1 MKKQLLLLVLIC
13 LFVSCSTDDITI
25 SPNNYFSKDTSVYSV
40 TYSHNAVLFEP
51 TDMTSII
58 EYDTAAGTIVFNST
72 STKASKLAPGN
83 VVILHGLALRKVID
97 IENSGGRITVWTE
110 PAKLNEAI
118 TDGDI
123 SWSKTC
129 DFNSAIT
136 PVAFL
141 GGKEVPFA
149 PTPSGDFE
157 LKIKYGAYD
166 YTISFKMQGDST
178 IVSME
183 IEKEVGSKVTAKF
196 SAEGTL
202 IKFKSE
208 MDLKY
213 KDSTVKNLKVSNEN
227 LKGDLTVALT
237 AAASGGDKLNFDF
250 PIVLLRY
257 PFLVGPIPV
266 VLNVTVKFVA
276 NAVVPLDGSARVSAN
291 FEFDSQTGVKY
302 NGTDVSAEANIGP
315 FKISKNTAET
325 GASNA
330 ISASF
335 GLAFPRIE
343 LGIFGNVIVPYAQ
356 TAFLV
361 GGDFTFMP
369 ACQRAQAEFIGA
381 IGYEFE
387 FLGFSKSDEYNLWD
401 EKKFLLK
408 SGDCD

>member
-1 MKKQLLLLVLIC
+1 MKKQLILLVLIC
-13 LFVSCSTDDITI
+13 LFVSCSKDDNPV
-25 SPNNYFSKDTSVYSV
+25 SPWSNSEVYSV
-40 TYSHNAVLFEP
+40 TYSRNAVLF
-51 TDMTSII
+51 DTSDLNDII
-58 EYDTAAGTIVFNST
+58 EYDTVGGTIVFNS
-72 STKASKLAPGN
+72 SNTKATKLVTGN
-83 VVILHGLALRKVID
+83 VVILHGLALRKITD
-97 IENSGGRITVWTE
+97 IEKSGGRITIYTE

-118 TDGDI
+118 TDGTI

-129 DFNSAIT
+129 DFYNALV
-136 PVAFL
+136 PVGII
-141 GGKEVPFA
+141 GGREVPFA
-149 PTPSGDFE
+149 PTPNGDFE
-157 LKIKYGAYD
+157 LKVKYGAYD

-178 IVSME
+178 IVSMD
-183 IEKEVGSKVTAKF
+183 IEKKIGSKATAKF

-202 IKFKSE
+202 MKFKSE

-213 KDSTVKNLKVSNEN
+213 KDSTAKDLKVSNEN
-227 LKGDLTVALT
+227 LKGDLTVSLT
-237 AAASGGDKLNFDF
+237 AAASGSDALTFEF

-266 VLNVTVKFVA
+266 VLDVKVLFVA
-276 NAVVPLDGSARVSAN
+276 NAVVPLDGSARVSAT
-291 FEFDSQTGVKY
+291 FEFNSQTGVKY

-361 GGDFTFMP
+361 GGDFTFTP
-369 ACQRAQAEFIGA
+369 ACQQAQAEFIGA

-387 FLGFSKSDEYNLWD
+387 FLGFATSGKKTLWD

-408 SGDCD
+408 SGECP

>member
-1 MKKQLLLLVLIC
+1 MQKHLLLLLLIC
-13 LFVSCSTDDITI
+13 FFVSCSKDDNAT
-25 SPNNYFSKDTSVYSV
+25 SPDPFNKKDTAICSV
-40 TYSHNAVLFEP
+40 TYSANAVLF
-51 TDMTSII
+51 DQSDLQSII
-58 EYDTAAGTIVFNST
+58 EYDTIAGTIVFNS
-72 STKASKLAPGN
+72 SNTKADKLVQGN
-83 VVILHGLALRKVID
+83 VIILHGLALRKVVD
-97 IENSGGRITVWTE
+97 IGKLGNRITVWTE
-110 PAKLNEAI
+110 AAKLNEAI
-118 TDGDI
+118 TDGEI

-129 DFNSAIT
+129 DFTNAIV
-136 PVAFL
+136 PVGVV
-141 GGKEVPFA
+141 GGREIPFA

-157 LKIKYGAYD
+157 LKVKYGAYD

-178 IVSME
+178 IVTME
-183 IEKEVGSKVTAKF
+183 IEKEIGSKVKAKF

-202 IKFKSE
+202 MKFKSE

-213 KDSTVKNLKVSNEN
+213 KDSTVKDMKVSNEN

-237 AAASGGDKLNFDF
+237 AAASGSDALNFDF

-266 VLNVTVKFVA
+266 VLNVSVKFVA
-276 NAVVPLDGSARVSAN
+276 NAVVPLDGSARVSAS
-291 FEFDSQTGVKY
+291 FEFNSQTGVKY

-369 ACQRAQAEFIGA
+369 ACQTANAEFIGA

-387 FLGFSKSDEYNLWD
+387 FLGFSTSGSKNLWD
-401 EKKFLLK
+401 EKKELLK
-408 SGDCD
+408 SGDCN